1 VTPAPTVTDAHRR
14 SWRANGYYRI
24 DGFAPPEVGQAM
36 LADVVGLARAADGS
50 LAADGTLVL
59 PEANLAWVAVVRD
72 REAVLHR

>member
-50 LAADGTLVL
+50 LAADGPWCCPRPTW
-59 PEANLAWVAVVRD
+59 PTAAAAGRPSG
-72 REAVLHR
+72 